1 MPRFPSPEQ
10 ANEDGLLAFGGD
22 LEPTTLLVAYRQG
35 IFPWYMPGQPLLW
48 WSPDPRMVLFTDS
61 LKVSRSLAKT
71 LKRHDYT
78 LSFDTDFEAVVR
90 ACRDVRG
97 APESWIDEA
106 MITAYGRLHALGH
119 AHSVE
124 VRRREELVG
133 GLYGVAIGRVFFGE
147 SMFHHERDTS
157 KIALVTL
164 VRHLQG
170 WGYPLIDCQVASS
183 HLESLGAVEIP
194 RAEFLSRITELVT
207 EPGHP
212 SPWHYDPE
220 RGSESRR

>member
-10 ANEDGLLAFGGD
+10 AGEDGLLAIGGD
-22 LEPTTLLVAYRQG
+22 LEPETLLAAYRQG

-61 LKVSRSLAKT
+61 LKVSRSLAKL
-71 LKRHDYT
+71 LKRQDYN

-97 APESWIDEA
+97 ASESWIDEA
-106 MITAYGRLHALGH
+106 MITAYARLHALGH

-124 VRRREELVG
+124 VRRGGRLVG
-133 GLYGVAIGRVFFGE
+133 GLYGVAIGRIFFGE
-147 SMFHHERDTS
+147 SMFHRERDTS

-164 VRHLQG
+164 VGHLRG
-170 WGYPLIDCQVASS
+170 WGYPLIDCQVASR

-194 RAEFLSRITELVT
+194 RREFLSRLAELVP

-212 SPWHYDPE
+212 SPWRLDP
-220 RGSESRR
+220 GLESGPRH